1 MDIDLLSRMVKEAI
15 IDRDRVALPGLGTF
29 VAEMMPAT
37 FSDKGYTINPP
48 YRRLYFRPRPD
59 EDDSLVK
66 IYSAS
71 NHISPDLAEKILAD
85 FLSELGQVLM
95 EKKVVVFPGL
105 GRLRATKE
113 NTFFFVPDEDLEI
126 YSEGFGLEPV
136 SLKSHNETRE
146 QLSAAVES
154 LKSIIQP
161 DETMTADSEAPQA
174 EAPEQEEEES
184 AAEATV
190 PVEASGEAEQESEA
204 PQAEAP
210 KQEEAESVVEAAV
223 PVEASGEAE
232 QESEAP
238 QAEAPEQEEAE
249 SVVEAAVLVETAS
262 DAEPEPEESQ
272 ADEPEQKEPELA
284 TESTA
289 PSEAG
294 NVSNQEHGKKKIS
307 LGKPA
312 IAAIIAISVVVVLF
326 VVYIVLNLIFP
337 GIFDHILYS
346 KDQLQILEFFSE

>member
-161 DETMTADSEAPQA
+161 DETMTADTEESQS

-223 PVEASGEAE
+223 LEA
-232 QESEAP
+232 
-238 QAEAPEQEEAE
+238 
-249 SVVEAAVLVETAS
+249 AS

-272 ADEPEQKEPELA
+272 SDEPEQKEPELA

>member
-136 SLKSHNETRE
+136 SLKSHNESRE

-161 DETMTADSEAPQA
+161 DETMTAESEAPQA

-184 AAEATV
+184 AAEA
-190 PVEASGEAEQESEA
+190 AAL
-204 PQAEAP
+204 
-210 KQEEAESVVEAAV
+210 EAA
-223 PVEASGEAE
+223 SDAE
-232 QESEAP
+232 PEPEGS

-249 SVVEAAVLVETAS
+249 SVAEAAVLEAAS
-262 DAEPEPEESQ
+262 EA
-272 ADEPEQKEPELA
+272 EPEQKPMSREPESEKYEEAIQESKELQTEDQGPDESELA
-284 TESTA
+284 SKEESAAEAAA